1 MRQEQDVSV
10 TADALSLSEL
20 LARYLSGQAAR
31 FKEGSPAPDLG
42 GEVYLH
48 DVAGAA
54 QAIDPRLA
62 WDEAVA
68 ALTFGGPLPSGSLP
82 APCSAPDWKTLVA
95 SQEPALD
102 LAFCAGNFPQ
112 MVRNLGLLLGG
123 IGGRQAEVSRPRSF
137 HSDALVEWV
146 EKVAAK
152 SLPQT
157 LLGAG
162 VLRLTQEFDRARA
175 LLRRDPLARVPRPTL
190 PAEWRAA
197 WLNEEAA
204 LAWHAGHRDE
214 AASLWQ
220 THGDREHLPTL
231 FNVGMAA
238 LFLGRPSEA
247 RAPLSQAVARLPDDN
262 SWHHLARLYLTLA
275 EMGGA

>member
-1 MRQEQDVSV
+1 MRQEQDLSA

-31 FKEGSPAPDLG
+31 FAAGGPAPDLG
-42 GEVYLH
+42 SEVSLH
-48 DVAGAA
+48 DVSGAA

-62 WDEAVA
+62 WDEAIA
-68 ALTFGGPLPSGSLP
+68 ALSFGGARPAGSLP
-82 APCSAPDWKTLVA
+82 APCSAPDWKLLAA

-102 LAFCAGNFPQ
+102 LAFCTGNFPQ

-123 IGGRQAEVSRPRSF
+123 IGERKAETSRPRAF
-137 HSDALVEWV
+137 RSDALVEWA

-152 SLPQT
+152 SPAHT

-162 VLRLTQEFDRARA
+162 VLRLTQEFDRAGA
-175 LLRRDPLARVPRPTL
+175 LLRSVEKVPE
-190 PAEWRAA
+190 EWRAT
-197 WLNEEAA
+197 WQNEEAA
-204 LAWHAGHRDE
+204 LAWHAGRREE
-214 AASLWQ
+214 AAGLWQ
-220 THGDREHLPTL
+220 ACGDRHHLPTL

-247 RAPLSQAVARLPDDN
+247 RPPLSQAVSRLPDDN

-275 EMGGA
+275 EMRGA